1 MVGSLMYLTATHPD
15 LMFIVSLISRY
26 MECPAKSHLLAAKR
40 VLRYVKGTVN
50 FGIFYKKRG
59 SEELFEYTDNN
70 YAGDQDDKKKHLRL
84 CFLMSSGAISWS

>member
-1 MVGSLMYLTATHPD
+1 
-15 LMFIVSLISRY
+15 
-26 MECPAKSHLLAAKR
+26 MECPTKSHLLAAKR

-70 YAGDQDDKKKHLRL
+70 YAGDQDDKK
-84 CFLMSSGAISWS
+84 ST